1 MPTNHRPVLVSLAP
15 ASRFKTIKII
25 KICLTAA
32 WVTKWCDQTTTS
44 ATAIRSRG
52 DYKNPVSSILQHTYS
67 NMTSL
72 AYCCPYC
79 AYCSIIIRIWYFNK
93 YVLLECFTLVIFS
106 IFLKYL
112 KIIALLFTASDA
124 MQIHSLSQA
133 RYIFHNHITIQWNK
147 CKWHIFVPGTSLGH

>member
-93 YVLLECFTLVIFS
+93 YVILECFTLVIFLNILEVFKNNS
-106 IFLKYL
+106 STFYCFRCDANTFTFSG
-112 KIIALLFTASDA
+112 KIYFS
-124 MQIHSLSQA
+124 QSHHHSM
-133 RYIFHNHITIQWNK
+133 K
-147 CKWHIFVPGTSLGH
+147 